1 MTGRH
6 RSWLAGG
13 TRRRLMGAL
22 ALGTAGAAAACG
34 QGAGTAAERVNTN
47 PTTGGALDWWLILNN
62 AKEQEIL
69 EKQVFAD
76 YLRERPQVKLGLT
89 VVNGW
94 DALYTKVFGALA
106 AGTPPDIGR
115 IKDYWTGDM
124 VGRGALL
131 QLDPYLKADKIDL
144 VARHGAARLVSCQ
157 EGAKA
162 YALPL
167 STFTLNQFYNPQLLR
182 EFGYVKGTAVTPPET
197 WDERRD
203 MARRMTDRSR
213 DVWGHMNRSYS
224 ANQSTTTDFMQFA
237 MQNGVEWMSRDLTR
251 FTFNTPEGIETMQYL
266 YDMVWKDQSTI
277 PPGYVTE
284 KPRETNRVALWTDGA
299 WLIPGYRAAAPDMK
313 FSVALSP
320 QKKSRT
326 VMIQGNNFAIFAE
339 GKQRDLAWTVGRHL
353 NKEASDLT
361 WSAESG
367 YPPTMLVNLGKPPF
381 STDPE
386 WVTVMTNLK
395 RSDSKPYPI
404 VSNYQEMMN
413 VIGEELLATFQ
424 NQKTPTD
431 GIGEA
436 QRRAQLLLD
445 TEVAKRK

>member
-1 MTGRH
+1 
-6 RSWLAGG
+6 
-13 TRRRLMGAL
+13 
-22 ALGTAGAAAACG
+22 
-34 QGAGTAAERVNTN
+34 VNTN
-47 PTTGGALDWWLILNN
+47 PTGGGALDWWLILNN
-62 AKEQEIL
+62 AKEKDIL

-76 YLRERPQVKLGLT
+76 YLRERPQVTLGLT

-94 DALYTKVFGALA
+94 DALYTKLFGALA

-124 VGRGALL
+124 VGRGALVH
-131 QLDPYLKADKIDL
+131 LDPYLKADKIDL
-144 VARHGAARLVSCQ
+144 GAKHGAARLVSCQ
-157 EGAKA
+157 DGGKTF
-162 YALPL
+162 ALPL
-167 STFTLNQFYNPQLLR
+167 TTFTLNQFYNPQLLR
-182 EFGYVKGTAVTPPET
+182 EFGYVKSGAVTPPET

-203 MARRMTDRSR
+203 MARRMTDRTR
-213 DVWGHMNRSYS
+213 DVWGHMHRSYS
-224 ANQSTTTDFMQFA
+224 ANQSTTTDYMQFA
-237 MQNGVEWMSRDLTR
+237 MQNGVEWMDKELTK

-277 PPGYVTE
+277 PPGYATE

-299 WLIPGYRAAAPDMK
+299 WLIPGYRTTAPDMK

-320 QKKSRT
+320 QKKTRT
-326 VMIQGNNFAIFAE
+326 VMIQGNNFAIFKE
-339 GKQRDLAWTVGRHL
+339 GKQRDLAWTAGRHL
-353 NKEASDLT
+353 NREASDLL

-367 YPPTMLVNLGKPPF
+367 YPPTMLANLGKPPF

-386 WVTVMTNLK
+386 WVTVMANLK
-395 RSDSKPYPI
+395 RTDSKPYPI

-424 NQKTPTD
+424 NKKTPKD
-431 GIGEA
+431 GIAEA

-445 TEVAKRK
+445 PEVAKRK